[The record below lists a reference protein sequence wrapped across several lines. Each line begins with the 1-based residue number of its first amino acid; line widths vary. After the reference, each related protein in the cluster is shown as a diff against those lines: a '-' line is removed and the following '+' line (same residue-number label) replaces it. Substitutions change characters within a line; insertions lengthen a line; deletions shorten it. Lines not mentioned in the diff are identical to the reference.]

1 MIKRHKLDEKLK
13 EINVHIKWYFME
25 KLLHMSLDKTFVQFY
40 TAVLVIC
47 TQKYDDFSFLN
58 SISVRMLA
66 TCFQETVYNRCK
78 FILSERV

>member
-13 EINVHIKWYFME
+13 EINVLIKWCFME

-40 TAVLVIC
+40 TAVSVAVIC

-66 TCFQETVYNRCK
+66 TCFQETV
-78 FILSERV
+78 

>member
-13 EINVHIKWYFME
+13 EINVLIKWYFME

-40 TAVLVIC
+40 TAVISVAVIC

-66 TCFQETVYNRCK
+66 TCFQETV
-78 FILSERV
+78 

>member
-13 EINVHIKWYFME
+13 EINVLLKWYFME

-40 TAVLVIC
+40 TAVRVAVIC
-47 TQKYDDFSFLN
+47 TQKYDDFSFWN

-66 TCFQETVYNRCK
+66 TCFQETV
-78 FILSERV
+78 

>member
-13 EINVHIKWYFME
+13 EINVLLKWYFME
-25 KLLHMSLDKTFVQFY
+25 KLLHMSLDKTFVQSY
-40 TAVLVIC
+40 TAVRVAVIC

-66 TCFQETVYNRCK
+66 TCFQETV
-78 FILSERV
+78 

>member
-1 MIKRHKLDEKLK
+1 
-13 EINVHIKWYFME
+13 ME

-40 TAVLVIC
+40 TAVSSVAVIC

-66 TCFQETVYNRCK
+66 TCFQETV
-78 FILSERV
+78 

>member
-13 EINVHIKWYFME
+13 EINVLIKWYFME

-40 TAVLVIC
+40 TAVSVAVTC

-66 TCFQETVYNRCK
+66 TCFQETV
-78 FILSERV
+78 